1 MKNIWSLPDPLP
13 AEECFEDL
21 LLTPALRVERIISA
35 GQVTPPGQ
43 WCDQVCD
50 EWVLLLQ
57 GKATVEYESGGLQTL
72 SAGDYLLILA
82 HQRHRVTFT
91 SKEPPCLWLAIH
103 GQLSKEQTTASAAIR
118 NTRQ

>member
-35 GQVTPPGQ
+35 GQVTPPGL

-91 SKEPPCLWLAIH
+91 SVVYHNWLDISDFSCKMVADAKSCH
-103 GQLSKEQTTASAAIR
+103 FRGSA
-118 NTRQ
+118 